1 MISHL
6 ALIFGCNTKNT
17 VKAKINSRTIPKCK
31 ASTQVKE
38 TVNKIKKNLH
48 PVVMYG
54 CESWTI
60 KKAEHQRIML
70 LNCGVGEDPWESLRV
85 QGDKTIQS

>member
-70 LNCGVGEDPWESLRV
+70 LNCGVGEDP
-85 QGDKTIQS
+85 